1 VSAGGTTLVIDDE
14 EVVRHLVL
22 TDLSTAGID
31 GFDIVLVLAENCPG
45 LPVVCMSGFA
55 TQALAPL
62 PGPFVPKP
70 FTVEKLRETI
80 EPLLARSR
88 EQRRQSEAARRR
100 ALDRWATTVD
110 LVAAANARRR
120 RHPSGESPR

>member
-1 VSAGGTTLVIDDE
+1 MSAGGTTLVIDDE
-14 EVVRHLVL
+14 EVVRHLVRRMLEPELCQL
-22 TDLSTAGID
+22 TDLI
-31 GFDIVLVLAENCPG
+31 
-45 LPVVCMSGFA
+45 M
-55 TQALAPL
+55 
-62 PGPFVPKP
+62 PKP
-70 FTVEKLRETI
+70 FTVENLRETI